1 MNVKFNLRFIN
12 TFTFCGFRIFMPR
25 MSTTRN
31 GKVLSLEEKLEV
43 IKRMDS
49 GDSFRKIAGNFG
61 VGLSTISDICCSRR
75 QLSNFVSHMDTSNTV
90 AYLMSR
96 VPNEKETFTT
106 PYEEWF
112 GKL

>member
-1 MNVKFNLRFIN
+1 
-12 TFTFCGFRIFMPR
+12 

-61 VGLSTISDICCSRR
+61 MGLSTISDICCSRR
-75 QLSNFVSHMDTSNTV
+75 QLCVAHGYFDQRCLLRLLDTA